1 MITKLRIFLAEDHV
15 MVRTGLK
22 SLINAET
29 DMEVIGEATD
39 GQTALKKSID
49 LKPDVVVMD
58 ISLPQLSG
66 TQATQQLKSTCPNIR
81 VVALTVHEDKSYLRE
96 LLEAGASGY
105 VLKRAAAEDLI
116 RAIRL
121 VAGGRVYLDPHLAGT
136 IVGTLVRKRSTKQ
149 LLQGNEL
156 SDRETEVLR
165 LIAKGHSNK
174 EIASQLNLSV
184 KTIETYKTRSMD
196 KVGLRSRTDIVRYA
210 YHQGWLQNI

>member
-1 MITKLRIFLAEDHV
+1 

-22 SLINAET
+22 TLLDAEL

-39 GQTALKKSID
+39 GQTAVKKITE
-49 LKPDVVVMD
+49 LHPDVAVMD
-58 ISLPQLSG
+58 ISLPLLTG
-66 TQATQQLKSTCPNIR
+66 TQATQRLKHSCPNVR
-81 VVALTVHEDKSYLRE
+81 VLALTVHEDRTYLRE

-121 VAGGRVYLDPHLAGT
+121 VAGGSLYLDPHLAGT

-149 LLQGNEL
+149 MHRSNGL

-174 EIASQLNLSV
+174 EIAGQLQLSV

-196 KVGLRSRTDIVRYA
+196 KIGLRSRTDIVRYA
-210 YHQGWLQNI
+210 YNQGWLQNI

>member
-1 MITKLRIFLAEDHV
+1 MTKLRIFLAEDHV

-66 TQATQQLKSTCPNIR
+66 TQATQQLKVACPNIR

-121 VAGGRVYLDPHLAGT
+121 VAKTDLA
-136 IVGTLVRKRSTKQ
+136 
-149 LLQGNEL
+149 
-156 SDRETEVLR
+156 
-165 LIAKGHSNK
+165 
-174 EIASQLNLSV
+174 
-184 KTIETYKTRSMD
+184 
-196 KVGLRSRTDIVRYA
+196 LRSNPPTKRFVLEKLILDLTAEAKPEIP
-210 YHQGWLQNI
+210 GWSQEELPV